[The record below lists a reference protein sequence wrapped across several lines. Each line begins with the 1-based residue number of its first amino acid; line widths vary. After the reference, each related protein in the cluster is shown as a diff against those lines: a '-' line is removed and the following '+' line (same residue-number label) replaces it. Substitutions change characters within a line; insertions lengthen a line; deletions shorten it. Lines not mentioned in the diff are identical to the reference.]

1 VQLLAPAGEFEFTAQ
16 LSHDD
21 APLLFW
27 NLPGAHAAHV
37 DEFGAPSTAEY
48 VPARHLVQ
56 DSPLP

>member
-1 VQLLAPAGEFEFTAQ
+1 MQLLAPAGEFEFTAQ

-37 DEFGAPSTAEY
+37 PEVGAPSASE
-48 VPARHLVQ
+48 
-56 DSPLP
+56 

>member
-1 VQLLAPAGEFEFTAQ
+1 VHPLAPAGEFEFSAQ

-27 NLPGAHAAHV
+27 YLPGAHAAHV
-37 DEFGAPSTAEY
+37 DELRAPSAAEY